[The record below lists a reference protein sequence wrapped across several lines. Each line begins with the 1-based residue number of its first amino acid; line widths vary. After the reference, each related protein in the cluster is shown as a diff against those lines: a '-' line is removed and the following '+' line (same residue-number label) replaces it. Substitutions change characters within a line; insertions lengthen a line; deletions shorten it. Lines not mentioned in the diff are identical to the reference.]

1 MIDYFAIFLTHG
13 LIVLVCW
20 RLLAREDLDDPLAAP
35 PPAPGK
41 SVTRKRR
48 GRDKGRGGD
57 V

>member
-41 SVTRKRR
+41 PGTRKRR
-48 GRDKGRGGD
+48 RRDKGRGGD